1 MTSKSQKTLPNT
13 KQAVFVD
20 AQLYT
25 SFNLDG
31 KEEEELNKFFL
42 AGGTVDAWCP
52 SCQCPSIFHIKS
64 QLASY
69 GNEAKKLPYRGIIV
83 VEAVCG
89 RGGTET
95 YNGCSSIF
103 NAVFVKDGSEIIK
116 IGQNPSAA
124 DLEFGKLDEAFERE
138 LSGSFRRELG
148 TAIGLHAHGVG
159 IGSFVYLRRIFEALV
174 EEAHQ
179 AAQQDE
185 NWDEDENKYHR
196 RSVSEKIGLLKSYLP
211 SRLVQTSNLYG
222 ILSLGIH
229 ELSEEDCLE
238 SFDLVKGAIELI
250 LKERHEAKRYEN
262 IVKGVSQ
269 RSQKLQQ
276 NASSKQ
282 PIKKPKPN
290 NPNAD

>member
-69 GNEAKKLPYRGIIV
+69 GQEEKKLPYRGTIII
-83 VEAVCG
+83 EAVCG
-89 RGGTET
+89 RGGIATH
-95 YNGCSSIF
+95 NGCSSIF

-124 DLEFGKLDEAFERE
+124 DLIFGTLDEAFDKE
-138 LSGSFRRELG
+138 LSSLFRRELG
-148 TAIGLHAHGVG
+148 TAIGLHAHGIG
-159 IGSFVYLRRIFEALV
+159 IGSFVYLRRIFESLI

-179 AAQQDE
+179 AAQQGE
-185 NWDEDENKYHR
+185 NWDETDYNR
-196 RSVSEKIGLLKSYLP
+196 RRVLEKIDLLKSHLP
-211 SRLVQTSNLYG
+211 SRLIQTANLYG

-229 ELSEEDCLE
+229 ELSEEDCLA

-250 LKERHEAKRYEN
+250 LKERHEVKRYEN
-262 IVKGVSQ
+262 LVKGVSQ
-269 RSQKLQQ
+269 QSQDFQRG
-276 NASSKQ
+276 ASGKQ
-282 PIKKPKPN
+282 LNKKPKLN
-290 NPNAD
+290 T